1 MRVTHGHT
9 GAARPA
15 ARALTGPAP
24 RRTVTQVRPPA
35 ILTDTPVVAFVPSTD
50 LARSHAFYGAVL
62 GLRRVEA
69 TSFANLYSAG
79 ATQLRVTAV
88 RRVAPAEYTVLGWQ
102 VGDLDAAMEALVARG
117 VAFKR
122 FRGLDQDTSGVWA
135 SPGGSRVAWF
145 EDPDGNTLSLQQ
157 PPPAHAPATPPDAFA
172 GDAGH

>member
-1 MRVTHGHT
+1 
-9 GAARPA
+9 
-15 ARALTGPAP
+15 
-24 RRTVTQVRPPA
+24 VRPPA

-69 TSFANLYSAG
+69 TSFANLYAAG

-102 VGDLDAAMEALVARG
+102 VGDLDAAMAALIARG

-122 FRGLDQDTSGVWA
+122 FRGLDQDAAGVWA
-135 SPGGSRVAWF
+135 SPGGTRVAWF

-157 PPPAHAPATPPDAFA
+157 PSADATGA
-172 GDAGH
+172 GSHRTEAQT